1 MAQGTT
7 TCAPASPGRPT
18 ESVSSWLLLLL
29 LLAALLQQF
38 RHHSRPSRLMAGAQ
52 ALSCVSV
59 KVFVKEHQVA
69 PVRIGLE
76 ALVAAVDRA
85 AAVTPQEDGRQPP
98 PNLPPNLP
106 QVHHLPPPS
115 RPPSLQPTPQ
125 IL

>member
-59 KVFVKEHQVA
+59 KAFVKEHQVA

-76 ALVAAVDRA
+76 ALVAPVDPA
-85 AAVTPQEDGRQPP
+85 AAVTPQADGLQRPRMLRG
-98 PNLPPNLP
+98 NL
-106 QVHHLPPPS
+106 
-115 RPPSLQPTPQ
+115 TQ
-125 IL
+125 IQ